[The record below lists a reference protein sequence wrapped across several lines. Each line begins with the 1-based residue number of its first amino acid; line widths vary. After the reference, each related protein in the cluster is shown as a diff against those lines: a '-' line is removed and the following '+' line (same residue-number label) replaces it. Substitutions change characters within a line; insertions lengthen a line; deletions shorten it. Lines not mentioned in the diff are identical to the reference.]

1 MSRTA
6 ARSKTMNIRISTD
19 DLLAELRKRME
30 SKCVCESR
38 TFLPQIEAIYLDV
51 KAKAEKEI
59 PLSCIE

>member
-1 MSRTA
+1 
-6 ARSKTMNIRISTD
+6 MNIRISTD